1 MIEVE
6 RRELKYRIGTQELYV
21 LKDRLAA
28 VLRPDP
34 HNGGS
39 GYAVRSLYFDS
50 LSDSDFEDKT
60 DGYDCRQKI
69 RMRVYGGDAE
79 TIRLE
84 CKEKEGVYQRKR
96 ALLLGRGEAERMTDG
111 EYAFLAERQEP
122 FARWLYTFLVTRCY
136 RPKCV
141 VEYDRLAYIREE
153 NDIRITLDA
162 NLRATEASFDLFD
175 PAPVLWPVCAPS
187 EVTLEVKYS
196 GFLFSYIRQILNTSG
211 RTQISSSKYC
221 RARMISKSGRR

>member
-84 CKEKEGVYQRKR
+84 CKE
-96 ALLLGRGEAERMTDG
+96 
-111 EYAFLAERQEP
+111 
-122 FARWLYTFLVTRCY
+122 TFLVTRCY

-153 NDIRITLDA
+153 NDIRITFDA